1 MTRPDRLS
9 SQKSPG
15 LFPPWW
21 SILLTLLMV
30 GLCAGSLV
38 GVVLLL
44 GGNAAPALPPRLVV
58 LTAAPVNT
66 FVADSPVIVTATL
79 PASTQ
84 AQSQN
89 PVSFVMSGPT
99 LPPPAITPTAISI
112 SIGAT
117 VRVIDVGDQQ
127 LNVRE
132 RPGVIDVPVAFRS
145 PENTLFMVVDGP
157 SQADG
162 LTWWKLQDPENNRRS
177 GWAASNYLEV
187 VPPQPEP

>member
-1 MTRPDRLS
+1 MTQRDYPSSRL
-9 SQKSPG
+9 SPG

-30 GLCAGSLV
+30 GVCAGSLV
-38 GVVLLL
+38 LVVVLL
-44 GGNAAPALPPRLVV
+44 GGNAAPAQPPRLVV
-58 LTAAPVNT
+58 LTAASVDN
-66 FVADSPVIVTATL
+66 FVAESLVIVTVPSAE
-79 PASTQ
+79 ATQ
-84 AQSQN
+84 AQAQSS
-89 PVSFVMSGPT
+89 VSFVMSGPT

-117 VRVIDVGDQQ
+117 IRVIDVGDQQ

-132 RPGVIDVPVAFRS
+132 RPGVIDVDVAFRS
-145 PENTLFMVVDGP
+145 PENTLFTIVDGP

-162 LTWWKLQDPENNRRS
+162 LTWWKIQDPENNLRS

-187 VPPQPEP
+187 VPPQPE